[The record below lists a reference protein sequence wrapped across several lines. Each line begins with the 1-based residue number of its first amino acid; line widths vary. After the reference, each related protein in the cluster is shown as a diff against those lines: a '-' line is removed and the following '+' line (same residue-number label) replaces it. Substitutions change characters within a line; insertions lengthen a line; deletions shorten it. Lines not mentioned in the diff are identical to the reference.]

1 MRIIMIDNYDS
12 FTYNLVQYLR
22 ELTGHSI
29 KVVRNDEVPVSYLND
44 FDCIFISPGPGVP
57 KDSGIII
64 DAIQTY
70 AGRKSIFGVCL
81 GLQAIGE
88 AFGGSLINLDNVYHG
103 VNTPVTIID
112 PGEAIFD
119 GLKSPFLA
127 GRYHSWVVDK
137 NTLPSQLQITA
148 EDEKG
153 MIMAASHKTH
163 HIKGVQ
169 FHPESVLTPDGKK
182 ILQNF
187 LKESESFYKKQL
199 AENTF

>member
-1 MRIIMIDNYDS
+1 MKIIMIDNYDS

-22 ELTGHSI
+22 ELTGDNI
-29 KVVRNDEVPVSYLND
+29 KVVRNDEVPVSYLKD
-44 FDCIFISPGPGVP
+44 YDCIFISPGPGVP

-64 DAIQTY
+64 EAIQTY
-70 AGRKSIFGVCL
+70 AGKKSIFGVCL

-88 AFGGSLINLDNVYHG
+88 AFGGSLINLENVYHG
-103 VNTPVTIID
+103 VNTPVTITD
-112 PGEAIFD
+112 PAETLFA
-119 GLKSPFLA
+119 GLPSPFLA

-137 NTLPSQLQITA
+137 KTLPAQLQITA
-148 EDEKG
+148 EDDNG
-153 MIMAASHKTH
+153 MIMAASHKSF

-169 FHPESVLTPDGKK
+169 FHPESVLTPDGKQ

-187 LKESESFYKKQL
+187 LKESESLYKKQL

>member
-22 ELTGHSI
+22 ELTGGSI
-29 KVVRNDEVPVSYLND
+29 KVVRNNEVSVDFLND

-64 DAIQTY
+64 EAIQTY
-70 AGRKSIFGVCL
+70 AGKKSIFGVCL

-88 AFGGSLINLDNVYHG
+88 AFGGSLINLENVYHG
-103 VNTPVTIID
+103 VNTPVTITD
-112 PGEAIFD
+112 PGETIFY
-119 GLKSPFLA
+119 GLTSPFLA
-127 GRYHSWVVDK
+127 GRYHSWVVDRK
-137 NTLPSQLQITA
+137 TLPAQLQITA
-148 EDEKG
+148 EDDKG

-187 LKESESFYKKQL
+187 LQESETFYKKQL